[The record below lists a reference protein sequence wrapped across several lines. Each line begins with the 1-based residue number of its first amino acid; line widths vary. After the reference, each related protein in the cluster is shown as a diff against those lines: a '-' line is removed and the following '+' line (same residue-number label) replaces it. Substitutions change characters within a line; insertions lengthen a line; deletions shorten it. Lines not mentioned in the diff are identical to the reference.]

1 MILFFGKNGKFGY
14 KEMTHTSNF
23 CSISSPLLASCCLG
37 SSQGTEE
44 KSLLGDEGLG
54 HEEAGGNGGA
64 TGSSENKASG
74 EVKPD
79 NPGPGDSQTRPCG
92 LGRGGGEAAQHQ
104 AGEGHSDQ
112 ALETRGAMSNQLCAT
127 YNGMRIISGKAQF

>member
-1 MILFFGKNGKFGY
+1 
-14 KEMTHTSNF
+14 MTP
-23 CSISSPLLASCCLG
+23 PLGRLGVALTG
-37 SSQGTEE
+37 SSRGGQGTEE
-44 KSLLGDEGLG
+44 NSLLGDEGLG
-54 HEEAGGNGGA
+54 HEEAGGDGGA
-64 TGSSENKASG
+64 TGTSENKASG

-112 ALETRGAMSNQLCAT
+112 AHKFHFKLLVVVVSLRG
-127 YNGMRIISGKAQF
+127 